1 MKKFNA
7 FLALAGAFLCVPLA
21 QALPIMF
28 VANLSGPAEA
38 PPNASPGTGTA
49 TVVIDTDANTL
60 VIDAVWAGLLG
71 VTTVAHIH
79 CCTAAPGAGT
89 AGVAV
94 TPSTLPGFPAG
105 VQAGTYHIAL
115 DLTDPATYTGAFV
128 TNFGG
133 GTIQGAEDALFAGMQ
148 AGGAY
153 FNIHSNLF
161 QAGEIRGFL
170 AIPEPASFALLGLGL
185 LGLGV
190 MRRQRSA

>member
-1 MKKFNA
+1 MKKFHA
-7 FLALAGAFLCVPLA
+7 FVASFLASTGALLCVPLA

-79 CCTAAPGAGT
+79 CCTAVPGAGT

-94 TPSTLPGFPAG
+94 TPTTLPGFPAG
-105 VQAGTYHIAL
+105 VQAGTYNVTL

-133 GTIQGAEDALFAGMQ
+133 GTIQGAEDALFAG
-148 AGGAY
+148 
-153 FNIHSNLF
+153 
-161 QAGEIRGFL
+161 
-170 AIPEPASFALLGLGL
+170 
-185 LGLGV
+185 
-190 MRRQRSA
+190 